1 MKTLRLVFVFMLA
14 AIAVNAQE
22 KKENNLYENSAEKM
36 LSTDGKLTIGGYG
49 EIYYNQPFGNDV
61 RKNGKLDVQRL
72 VLMFG
77 YKFNSRA
84 SFIAEIEYEH
94 VKEVYVEQA
103 FLQYKI
109 TDNLNFR
116 GGLLLTPMGIIN
128 EYHEPT
134 TFNGVTRPLAD
145 KYIAPTTWR
154 EIGAGFM
161 GYLHD
166 YSIKYQLYVVNGF
179 NGFDGDPKLRG
190 KDGFRKGRQKGAES
204 FMSSPNFT
212 GKVEFYG
219 IPGLNVGLS
228 GYFGN
233 TQSSLYDGLDEDIA
247 EDKAAADSS
256 RVNISMIGVDARYN
270 LKGLQLKGQLYYTSL
285 SNTKEYNEFTDRD
298 LGKSMMAYYV
308 EAGYNVL
315 RHCPKAKTEL
325 IPFIRYSNYNTHKSV
340 EAGMEK
346 NLAYDNKVITTG
358 LSWKVAKNAV
368 LKTDVQFIKSKADSE
383 YKKTF
388 NAGIGIMF

>member
-1 MKTLRLVFVFMLA
+1 MKTLRLVLVFILA
-14 AIAVNAQE
+14 VIAVNAQE
-22 KKENNLYENSAEKM
+22 AKRNNLYENSAEKM

-61 RKNGKLDVQRL
+61 RNNGKLDVQRL
-72 VLMFG
+72 VLMIG
-77 YKFNSRA
+77 YKFNSRT
-84 SFIAEIEYEH
+84 SFITEIEYEH
-94 VKEVYVEQA
+94 VKEVYIEQA

-145 KYIAPTTWR
+145 KYISPTTWR
-154 EIGAGFM
+154 EIGVGFM

-166 YSIKYQLYVVNGF
+166 YSIKYQLYIVNGF
-179 NGFDGDPKLRG
+179 NGYDGAPHLRG

-204 FMSSPNFT
+204 FMSSPNLT

-219 IPGLNVGLS
+219 ISGLNIGLS

-247 EDKAAADSS
+247 EDKAVADSS
-256 RVNISMIGVDARYN
+256 RVNISMIGVDARYK
-270 LKGLQLKGQLYYTSL
+270 LKGLQLKGQFYYTSL

-298 LGKSMMAYYV
+298 IGKSMMAYYV
-308 EAGYNVL
+308 EAGYNVF
-315 RHCPKAKTEL
+315 RHFPKVKTEL

-340 EAGMEK
+340 DTGTEK

-358 LSWKVAKNAV
+358 LSWKLAKNAV
-368 LKTDVQFIKSKADSE
+368 LKTDIQLIKSKADSE
-383 YKKTF
+383 YSKSF

>member
-1 MKTLRLVFVFMLA
+1 MKTLQLVLVFMIA
-14 AIAVNAQE
+14 ALAVNAQE
-22 KKENNLYENSAEKM
+22 KKETNLYVNSAEKM
-36 LSTDGKLTIGGYG
+36 LKTDGKLTIGGYG
-49 EIYYNQPFGNDV
+49 EVNYYQPFGNDV
-61 RKNGKLDVQRL
+61 RQNGKLDVQRM

-77 YKFNSRA
+77 YKFNSKV
-84 SFIAEIEYEH
+84 SFITEIEFEH

-116 GGLLLTPMGIIN
+116 GGLLLAPMGITN

-134 TFNGVTRPLAD
+134 TFNGVARPLID

-161 GYLHD
+161 GYLPD
-166 YSIKYQLYVVNGF
+166 YSLKYQLYIVNGF
-179 NGFDGDPKLRG
+179 NGFDGAPHLRG
-190 KDGFRKGRQKGAES
+190 KDGLRKGRQKGAES

-228 GYFGN
+228 GYFGD
-233 TQSSLYDGLDEDIA
+233 TQSTLYDGLDEDIA
-247 EDKAAADSS
+247 EDKAKADSS
-256 RVNISMIGVDARYN
+256 RVNIAMIGLDARYRTN
-270 LKGLQLKGQLYYTSL
+270 GLQLKGQLYYTSL
-285 SNTKEYNEFTDRD
+285 GNTGKYNNFTGSD
-298 LGKSMMAYYV
+298 LGKSMMGYYV
-308 EAGYNVL
+308 EAGYNVFQ
-315 RHCPKAKTEL
+315 HCKKANTEL
-325 IPFIRYSNYNTHKSV
+325 IPFIRYSNYNTHESV
-340 EAGMEK
+340 ASGMEK
-346 NLAYDNKVITTG
+346 NLAYDNKVVTTG

-368 LKTDVQFIKSKADSE
+368 IKTDIQFKKSKADDKYS
-383 YKKTF
+383 KTF